1 MKKAQR
7 KNATV
12 NQRLTTLNQRL
23 TKSITAFFRTTR
35 NQWCGK
41 MLPVITCANYYTF
54 IMNNIL
60 RVACNTAF
68 VNG

>member
-7 KNATV
+7 KNTTV
-12 NQRLTTLNQRL
+12 NQQLTTLNQRL
-23 TKSITAFFRTTR
+23 TESITAFFRRTQ
-35 NQWCGK
+35 NKWCGK
-41 MLPVITCANYYTF
+41 MLPFITYATYYTF
-54 IMNNIL
+54 TVNNIL